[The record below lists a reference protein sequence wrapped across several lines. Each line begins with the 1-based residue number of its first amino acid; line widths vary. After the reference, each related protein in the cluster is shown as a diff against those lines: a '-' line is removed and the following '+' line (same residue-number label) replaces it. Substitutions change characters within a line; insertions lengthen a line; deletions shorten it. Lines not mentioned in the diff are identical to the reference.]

1 MKLFYA
7 DLSPYARKVRVVIEE
22 KGLSDKVEMTEV
34 VPYDLPE
41 ALNQANPLCKVPT
54 LVTDAGDALFDSPVI
69 CEYLDVTGGGAA
81 LLPASGERR
90 WQTLRR
96 VALTDGILDYAFN
109 IAGEVFRRPENERS
123 PKWIQ
128 HWVAAITRSVD
139 QLEKEIDR
147 WPADLEM
154 GHVGLGVALAYLD
167 IRIKD
172 FVDWRSGRP
181 RLAAWYETFSQRP
194 SMVHSV
200 PRG

>member
-22 KGLSDKVEMTEV
+22 KGLSDKVEMMEV

-41 ALNQANPLCKVPT
+41 QLNSVNPLCKVPT
-54 LVTDAGDALFDSPVI
+54 LVTDNGDSLFDSPVI
-69 CEYLDVTGGGAA
+69 CEYLDVTAGGTP
-81 LLPASGERR
+81 LLSASGEAR
-90 WQTLRR
+90 WRSLRR

-109 IAGEVFRRPENERS
+109 ISGEVFRRPENERS
-123 PKWIQ
+123 PRWIQ
-128 HWVAAITRSVD
+128 HWVDAIIRSVD
-139 QLEKEIDR
+139 QLEKEFDQ

-172 FVDWRSGRP
+172 FVDWHAGRP
-181 RLAAWYETFSQRP
+181 RLSAWYETFATRP
-194 SMVHSV
+194 SMLQTI
-200 PRG
+200 PK